1 MKSPKETFH
10 EMKKAD
16 PWEIGLSLF
25 TKVGVKGLELNLHI
39 PMGSVHPYLRGFPP
53 PNTSLAVA
61 NSVAFFNPHGS
72 IE

>member
-25 TKVGVKGLELNLHI
+25 TKVGVKGLENNYYT
-39 PMGSVHPYLRGFPP
+39 PMRS
-53 PNTSLAVA
+53 
-61 NSVAFFNPHGS
+61 
-72 IE
+72 